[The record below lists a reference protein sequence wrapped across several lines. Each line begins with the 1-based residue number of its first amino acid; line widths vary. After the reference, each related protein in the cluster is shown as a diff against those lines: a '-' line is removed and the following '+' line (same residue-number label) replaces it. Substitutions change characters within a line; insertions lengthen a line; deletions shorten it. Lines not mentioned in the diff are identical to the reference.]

1 MFGKK
6 TTGTLCRLLN
16 ARRQPKEKT
25 QAELDAEAIRR
36 DMQNDSELTDVFL
49 QLNFAISLLEEAEES
64 PAFEITAEERRQ
76 IPVFVQV

>member
-36 DMQNDSELTDVFL
+36 DMQSDSELNDVFL
-49 QLNFAISLLEEAEES
+49 RLSFAISLLEEPEEN
-64 PAFEITAEERRQ
+64 PAFEVAVEERGKTPAFAR
-76 IPVFVQV
+76 V

>member
-36 DMQNDSELTDVFL
+36 DMQSDSELSDLFL
-49 QLNFAISLLEEAEES
+49 RLNFAISLLEEPEES
-64 PAFEITAEERRQ
+64 PVFAITAEERGKTPAFAR
-76 IPVFVQV
+76 V